1 MQRLQRFLTACVG
14 RPVLVP
20 IIGNEFCERWCFYSV
35 RAVLVLYLTG
45 RLNVLDDDAVSLY
58 SFFMAAC
65 YFAPLLGGYVADRF
79 LGKYRTIVLFNVFY
93 IVGLALLVVGAF
105 QDSRGPSFAGL
116 LFMALGTGGIKPNI
130 SPLGA
135 DQLVGASE
143 EQRMRFFFLFY
154 ASINLG
160 STLSYIVTPIIRAN
174 YGFQWAFVLS
184 LIVLSVSIVVFL
196 AGGRYYVKVPPTG
209 RSVYA
214 KFVAVFSAS
223 CCRKGARSCCR
234 LGKIASTEA
243 TPLID
248 GATTAAEPM
257 PPAAASHDSLAAS
270 GGTSL
275 KPAGEPAIAADGSP
289 LPAPTT
295 GMECLDSAFAAVP
308 AADVLGVAAVLRILP
323 AFACLPVFWALFD
336 TQGSVFVLQR
346 KAMQTICLGGGDR
359 ACMTPE
365 QLGVLN
371 PLFVLA
377 LVPLMTFVVE
387 RLQRRAAARYGTI
400 GAPASAAAIDSSRSS
415 SAQHAAPAQRP
426 RAWYEPTA
434 LRRMCCGMF
443 ITAAAF
449 VAAALVQKRID
460 DSPAGS
466 VNVLLQVPPILLITV
481 AEILVSATGLEWAYS
496 VSPPSMRSSVMAA
509 FQAMT
514 AIGNLL
520 TGTLYA
526 ALSKTLSSLQ
536 ILLLLTGLMVT
547 AAVAFTIIAIRFKRL
562 VFDEGQGQV
571 HQEGASAAGS
581 GSGSGSGSSGDADG
595 KGGLASLAEG
605 NPAIGPSRFQ
615 LHPAAPYASA
625 SSTSASSATET
636 ELAPARALPPP
647 SGVATRETSE
657 IDAGAVARALGH
669 SDDSAVGLRV

>member
-1 MQRLQRFLTACVG
+1 M
-14 RPVLVP
+14 LVP
-20 IIGNEFCERWCFYSV
+20 IIGNEFCERWCFCSV

-79 LGKYRTIVLFNVFY
+79 LGKYLTIVLFNVAY

-135 DQLVGASE
+135 DQLVGASDA
-143 EQRMRFFFLFY
+143 QRMRFFFLFY

-160 STLSYIVTPIIRAN
+160 STLSYIVTPIIRVN

-184 LIVLSVSIVVFL
+184 LIVLTVSIVVFL
-196 AGGRYYVKVPPTG
+196 AGGRYYVKIPPTG

-214 KFVAVFSAS
+214 KFVAVFAAS
-223 CCRKGARSCCR
+223 CCRKGSRSCCR
-234 LGKIASTEA
+234 LGKGASTEA

-248 GATTAAEPM
+248 GPAAAAEPL
-257 PPAAASHDSLAAS
+257 PAAASADGLAVSS
-270 GGTSL
+270 GSGL
-275 KPAGEPAIAADGSP
+275 KPAAASVAAADGRSRP
-289 LPAPTT
+289 QTT
-295 GMECLDSAFAAVP
+295 GMECLDSAFATVP
-308 AADVLGVAAVLRILP
+308 ASDVLGVAAVLRILP

-346 KAMQTICLGGGDR
+346 KAMQTICLGGGDS

-371 PLFVLA
+371 PLFVLV

-400 GAPASAAAIDSSRSS
+400 GAPAAESASGSGSSSSSTSHTAAAD
-415 SAQHAAPAQRP
+415 APAQRP

-443 ITAAAF
+443 ITALAF
-449 VAAALVQKRID
+449 VAAALVQRRID

-514 AIGNLL
+514 AVGNLL

-536 ILLLLTGLMVT
+536 ILLLLTGLMVI
-547 AAVAFTIIAIRFKRL
+547 AAVAFTVIAIRFKPL
-562 VFDEGQGQV
+562 VFDEGQL
-571 HQEGASAAGS
+571 EGASGE
-581 GSGSGSGSSGDADG
+581 GSSSSNNGDADG
-595 KGGLASLAEG
+595 KGSLTVAAEHG
-605 NPAIGPSRFQ
+605 HSAAATDAVIGPSRFQ
-615 LHPAAPYASA
+615 SHAAAPYGRASSSA
-625 SSTSASSATET
+625 SSTTET
-636 ELAPARALPPP
+636 ELAPARLMPPS

-669 SDDSAVGLRV
+669 SEDSVVGLRV

>member
-1 MQRLQRFLTACVG
+1 M
-14 RPVLVP
+14 LVP

-35 RAVLVLYLTG
+35 RAVLVLYLNSS
-45 RLNVLDDDAVSLY
+45 LSISDDDAVSLY

-79 LGKYRTIVLFNVFY
+79 LGKYRTIVLFNLFY
-93 IVGLALLVVGAF
+93 ILGLCLLVSGAF
-105 QDSRGPSFAGL
+105 KDGRGASFAGL
-116 LFMALGTGGIKPNI
+116 LFIALGTGGIKPNI

-184 LIVLSVSIVVFL
+184 LIVLTVSIGVFL
-196 AGGRYYVKVPPTG
+196 LGGRYYIKIPPTG

-214 KFVAVFSAS
+214 KFVAVFAAS
-223 CCRKGARSCCR
+223 CCRKGGRSCCR
-234 LGKIASTEA
+234 LGKAASNEA

-248 GATTAAEPM
+248 GPTTAAALVPPTGAADDAASIAAERSLK
-257 PPAAASHDSLAAS
+257 PAAASSVDAS
-270 GGTSL
+270 SMDV
-275 KPAGEPAIAADGSP
+275 AP
-289 LPAPTT
+289 LTT
-295 GMECLDSAFAAVP
+295 GMACLDDAFATVP
-308 AADVLGVAAVLRILP
+308 ASDVLGVAAVLRILP

-346 KAMQTICLGGGDR
+346 KAMKTICLGGGDR

-371 PLFVLA
+371 PLFVLL

-387 RLQRRAAARYGTI
+387 RLQRRAAARYGTV
-400 GAPASAAAIDSSRSS
+400 GALAGGDSASSNSGSGSAGAAAARNPRP
-415 SAQHAAPAQRP
+415 AAATAAGAASGGQVSLP
-426 RAWYEPTA
+426 RAWYEPTP
-434 LRRMCCGMF
+434 LRRMCLGMF
-443 ITAAAF
+443 ITAVAF
-449 VAAALVQKRID
+449 VAAALVQRTID
-460 DSPAGS
+460 GAPAGT

-536 ILLLLTGLMVT
+536 ILLLLTGLMVV
-547 AAVAFTIIAIRFKRL
+547 AAIAFTVIAARFKPL
-562 VFDEGQGQV
+562 VFDEPS
-571 HQEGASAAGS
+571 EAT
-581 GSGSGSGSSGDADG
+581 GSSGTGASSDTAPLQASDAG
-595 KGGLASLAEG
+595 VSAGAIGLADEVGA
-605 NPAIGPSRFQ
+605 
-615 LHPAAPYASA
+615 
-625 SSTSASSATET
+625 ET
-636 ELAPARALPPP
+636 ELASA
-647 SGVATRETSE
+647 GVHKQSVSVRETSE
-657 IDAGAVARALGH
+657 IDASAVARALGH
-669 SDDSAVGLRV
+669 SEDSVVGLRV